1 MCPRLRFRCLYPRGV
16 LRAVLF
22 DVDFTLFQPGPAL
35 GPEGYAELGRAHGLE
50 LDPARYE
57 AARLAAIEEVQ
68 QHPELRHDEEVWI
81 LFTEQIMIGM
91 GGAFLECRA
100 CATEMV
106 RRWEQHHHFTLYDD
120 ALEALAEMRRRGL
133 RIGLISNGQRDLVE
147 FADHHGLDVDVACGS
162 LAHGRI
168 KPHPSIFEAALAAL
182 GVEPGE
188 TVMVGDSYHDDI
200 EGARALGMRAILVD
214 RDGLHPHEP
223 DRIESLTDL
232 PAALGFRA

>member
-1 MCPRLRFRCLYPRGV
+1 MI
-16 LRAVLF
+16 RAVIF

-35 GPEGYAELGRAHGLE
+35 GPEGYRDLGREHGLD

-57 AARLAAIEEVQ
+57 TARLGAIEEVQ
-68 QHPELRHDEEVWI
+68 QHPELVHDEEVWI
-81 LFTEQIMIGM
+81 LFTEEVMVRM
-91 GGAFLECRA
+91 GGEPGACRA

-120 ALEALAEMRRRGL
+120 ATEALAEMRRRGL

-147 FADHHGLDVDVACGS
+147 FAQHHGLDVDVACGS

-168 KPHPSIFEAALAAL
+168 KPHPSIFEAALEAL
-182 GVEPGE
+182 GVDAEE
-188 TVMVGDSYHDDI
+188 TVMVGDSYRDDI

-214 RDGLHPHEP
+214 RDGLHPNEP
-223 DRIESLTDL
+223 DRIETLSAL
-232 PAALGFRA
+232 PAALGFTA